1 MTHILET
8 IQSSINIYLDSSEA
22 FFTSG
27 KEKKFFFTNPIEC
40 LPNHQMILE
49 LKSAIFPISMYN
61 INSTNNRLF
70 FNSHTATIIEEGN
83 YDTVSL
89 LHWCNQ
95 NLSGITVTFNEQK
108 HKFVFTSSI
117 GSFSLFTG
125 PNNAL
130 KLFGFDDTIDHVST
144 GNILTSQNVVDL
156 SGLKN
161 IVIKLPGL
169 SLGSRSSNQ
178 TSGDILA
185 KIPISVNPGEVL
197 FYENNFSVKHQVKI
211 KLIESLTIIIEDESG
226 NQIDFNGND
235 YYLEL
240 IVHFIS
246 EREYKQR
253 FTHFDEIQEDLE
265 IHHRIK
271 PKKKG
276 HKQNKKS

>member
-8 IQSSINIYLDSSEA
+8 IQSSINIYIDSSEA
-22 FFTSG
+22 SLTTQ
-27 KEKKFFFTNPIEC
+27 KEKKFFFSNPIEC
-40 LPNHQMILE
+40 LPNHSMLLE

-70 FNSHTATIIEEGN
+70 FNSHTATIIQEGN

-89 LHWCNQ
+89 LHWCSQ
-95 NLSGITVTFNEQK
+95 NLSGVTVTFNEQK
-108 HKFVFTSSI
+108 HKFVFT
-117 GSFSLFTG
+117 GSFTLFTG

-130 KLFGFDDTIDHVST
+130 KLFGFDDAIDHVST
-144 GNILTSQNVVDL
+144 SVLTSQNVVDL

-161 IVIKLPGL
+161 IVLKLPGL
-169 SLGSRSSNQ
+169 NLGSRSSNQ

-240 IVHFIS
+240 IVHFIE
-246 EREYKQR
+246 ERSYKQR
-253 FTHFDEIQEDLE
+253 MTHFDEIHDELE
-265 IHHRIK
+265 MHHRNK
-271 PKKKG
+271 AKKQHHKNKKK
-276 HKQNKKS
+276 